1 MAHNLNKESRQMQNI
16 LLLFCWVTS
25 LSNKIQENVRRGS
38 FLPRKYFIALLNLPM
53 RDINIGPVAT
63 LLFKGSVIY
72 VILSSQ
78 NDFSIF
84 YCNTKNCRESSTTS
98 KCQKDCHHIC
108 IVMIYY
114 GYCTDVIEIGSV
126 LLFCLSL
133 LRTREY
139 VIS

>member
-1 MAHNLNKESRQMQNI
+1 MAHNLNKDSRQMQNI

-53 RDINIGPVAT
+53 WDVNIGPVVT

-84 YCNTKNCRESSTTS
+84 YCNTKNCREPSTTS
-98 KCQKDCHHIC
+98 KCQEDCHHIC

-139 VIS
+139 VI

>member
-1 MAHNLNKESRQMQNI
+1 MAHNLNKDSRQMQNI

-53 RDINIGPVAT
+53 WDVNMGPVVT

-98 KCQKDCHHIC
+98 KKDCHHIC

-114 GYCTDVIEIGSV
+114 GYCTDVRDWFCFTF
-126 LLFCLSL
+126 LLIF
-133 LRTREY
+133 TKN
-139 VIS
+139 